1 MARYEN
7 PVEQYL
13 DGAGN
18 PLVNGKLFFFKSGT
32 NSQLATFK
40 DEIESI
46 PNAQPVELDAAGRV
60 PNIFFSGSAKVVL
73 VADDLSTGETG
84 KQIFERD
91 PVGGEKEL
99 GDFTL
104 WDAQV
109 IYDVNDI
116 VEGSNGKFYISL
128 VNANQ
133 ADNPVTPSP
142 TKWSEIRFLGIYNV
156 NISYAIGDVTQTTD
170 GNLWKSLKAVNLN
183 NDPSTDSGTNWI
195 PAIDGDKI
203 PQIIAL
209 TTWINQAANFTI
221 VVGES
226 YQVDGSSGTVDA
238 AMPAALAVGDV
249 ITVHNESISTNKVQL
264 TNPSFSIKGIAG
276 TAAAG
281 TDLEL
286 EPGDTVKLVAKTT
299 LILEVV

>member
-1 MARYEN
+1 MARYQE
-7 PVEQYL
+7 PVPQYL

-18 PLVNGKLFFFKSGT
+18 PLANGQLFFFKSGT
-32 NSQLATFK
+32 NSQLTTYK

-46 PNAQPVELDAAGRV
+46 PNTQPLLLDAAARV
-60 PNIFFSGSAKVVL
+60 PNAFFSGSAKVVL
-73 VADDLSTGETG
+73 IADDLSTGEVGT
-84 KQIFERD
+84 QIFERD

-170 GNLWKSLKAVNLN
+170 GNLWKSLTAVNLN

-195 PAIDGDKI
+195 PAIDTANVLIATNTVI
-203 PQIIAL
+203 PQTVSGTLTAL
-209 TTWINQAANFTI
+209 RINELQDAGAFTI
-221 VVGES
+221 PLANTVLVNQTITISQPDEFVS
-226 YQVDGSSGTVDA
+226 FIPVTTASGSDT
-238 AMPAALAVGDV
+238 
-249 ITVHNESISTNKVQL
+249 ITDSD
-264 TNPSFSIKGIAG
+264 
-276 TAAAG
+276 G
-281 TDLEL
+281 TDTSITFDNTQSLEI
-286 EPGDTVKLVAKTT
+286 
-299 LILEVV
+299 ILTSDGVSDWRL

>member
-32 NSQLATFK
+32 NSQLTTFK
-40 DEIESI
+40 DELESI
-46 PNAQPVELDAAGRV
+46 PNTQPVELDAAGRV

-73 VADDLSTGETG
+73 VADDLATGETG

-142 TKWSEIRFLGIYNV
+142 TKWNEIRFLGIYNV
-156 NISYAIGDVTQTTD
+156 NITYIIGDVAQTTD
-170 GNLWKSLKAVNLN
+170 GNLWKSLTAVNLN

-195 PAIDGDKI
+195 PAIDDSLLTISTATNLLVNKRYLSTATASHTVPAASESGREIEITWLDGTIMTLTSSSNISITTTQKI
-203 PQIIAL
+203 TD
-209 TTWINQAANFTI
+209 TTWVFEDFIQAITL
-221 VVGES
+221 
-226 YQVDGSSGTVDA
+226 VDTGT
-238 AMPAALAVGDV
+238 
-249 ITVHNESISTNKVQL
+249 EWE
-264 TNPSFSIKGIAG
+264 IK
-276 TAAAG
+276 
-281 TDLEL
+281 
-286 EPGDTVKLVAKTT
+286 
-299 LILEVV
+299 